1 MYTGPKV
8 TNDNLIFGFDT
19 GYGVADTA
27 TSTRFYPGQPTTN
40 LQSSNQTSGIVNG
53 MSGISIAHVGEEDGW
68 QKYSMNGTFTGGTY
82 PYIMYLPNTSFT
94 GGTKYST
101 QVKIKTNVPNK
112 FNYFGTG
119 INYVNQPMDHGGTSS
134 STVLA
139 DGSRLAKREGF
150 AYTSSVSQPGYLLTN
165 PINNT
170 TFSSST
176 DFVYVKDFQVEQ
188 QDHSTP
194 HTSTSRSNTTSLIDL
209 KRTEAIT
216 LANMSFDSTGQ
227 PEFDGTDDYIDLGSD
242 VAISPINQG
251 WTAEYVFNSDDAS
264 VLQHFNGAEE
274 DTHNANWLAL
284 YQSYLQVWDHG
295 ASVWKKGST
304 VFSDNTW
311 YHIAFVQENGTSM
324 QFYVNSVAEGGDHAS
339 FSWTASRSALNCRY
353 VGMYEHSGGYSRRFN
368 GHIPIARLYDAPL
381 TAAQIKQ
388 NYNAYKK
395 RFNI

>member
-8 TNDNLIFGFDT
+8 TNDNLVFGYDT

-27 TSTRFYPGQPTTN
+27 TSTRFYPGEPTTN
-40 LQSSNQTSGIVNG
+40 LQSSNQTSGILG
-53 MSGISIAHVGEEDGW
+53 GISGISIAHVGEEDGW

-82 PYIMYLPNTSFT
+82 PYTMYLSSTSFT

-101 QVKIKTNVPNK
+101 QVKIKTNVPGK

-119 INYVNQPMDHGGTSS
+119 INYVNHPMDHGGTSS

-150 AYTSSVSQPGYLLTN
+150 AYTANRSQPGYILTN

-176 DFVYVKDFQVEQ
+176 DFVYIKDFQVEQ
-188 QDHSTP
+188 QDHCTP
-194 HTSTSRSNTTSLIDL
+194 FTASSRSNTTSLIDL
-209 KRTEAIT
+209 KQTEAINVV
-216 LANMSFDSTGQ
+216 NMSFDSTGQ

-242 VAISPINQG
+242 VAISPISQG

-284 YQSYLQVWDHG
+284 LSSYMAVWDHG
-295 ASVWKKGST
+295 AGVWKYGST
-304 VFSDNTW
+304 QFSDNTW
-311 YHIAFVQENGTSM
+311 YHIAFVQETGTSM
-324 QFYVNSVAEGGDHAS
+324 QFYVNGVAEGGNHAS
-339 FSWTASRSALNCRY
+339 FSWSANRSALKCRY
-353 VGMYEHSGGYSRRFN
+353 IGMYEHNGGYSRRFN
-368 GHIPIARLYDAPL
+368 GHIPIARLYNAPL